1 MSGHEC
7 EAPAEVGPY
16 PVEIRERV
24 VRALE
29 KVKEKRCAHVKSLG
43 LPAGTPELMEEEEMN
58 DPFYLVDMQEICNL
72 YKEWGETLPCVEPCY
87 AVKCNPNEVLL
98 QLFARLGTGFDCAS
112 SDEIDRVMKYGAT
125 PEHIVFANPC
135 KMASQIQHARK
146 RGVKRMTFDN
156 VDELVKVAHH
166 FPDAE
171 MILRIIT
178 DDSHSLCRFSSKF
191 GAQMR
196 TVPTILA
203 EGKKLGVKIVGVS
216 FHVGSGC
223 SDAEAHAQAARDALK
238 VFEMGKEYG
247 YNMNIL
253 DIGGGFQGGA
263 MVKPTLKEVADKLL
277 PVLAKFPEGTRF
289 IAEPGRFFIAKSHT
303 LVTYIH
309 SRRVLYDEKTNEPTQ
324 ALYYINDGVYHS
336 YNCIFF
342 DHQHPVPRSMVVPG
356 SPDAE
361 GRPVLPSM
369 VFGPTCD
376 ALDCV
381 VKNLPMPLMQVG
393 EWLFTT
399 GMGAYTNAA
408 LTHFNGFDGAIT
420 LMYMWGDEFIDDVIA
435 TGKGVEGYPPA
446 AKLVTEIAKK
456 A

>member
-7 EAPAEVGPY
+7 EAPVEVGEY
-16 PVEIRERV
+16 PVEMRERV
-24 VRALE
+24 AKALE
-29 KVKEKRCAHVKSLG
+29 RVKEKNTAHVKSLG
-43 LPAGTPELMEEEEMN
+43 LSTGTPEYMEEEEMS
-58 DPFYLVDMQEICNL
+58 DPFYLVDMQEICSL
-72 YKEWGETLPCVEPCY
+72 YKEWHETLPGVEPCY

-98 QLFARLGTGFDCAS
+98 RLFIRLGTGFDCAS
-112 SDEIDRVMKYGAT
+112 SDEIDRVMKYGAS

-135 KMASQIQHARK
+135 KMLSQIQHAHK

-156 VDELVKVAHH
+156 VDELIKVAREY
-166 FPDAE
+166 PDAE
-171 MILRIIT
+171 MILRIVT

-196 TVPTILA
+196 TVPSILA

-223 SDAEAHAQAARDALK
+223 SDAEAHAEAARNALK

-253 DIGGGFQGGA
+253 DIGGGFQGGVE
-263 MVKPTLKEVADKLL
+263 VKPTLKEVADKLL

-289 IAEPGRFFIAKSHT
+289 IAEPGRFFVAKSHT
-303 LVTYIH
+303 LVANIH
-309 SRRVLYDEKTNEPTQ
+309 SRRVIYDENDKPTQ

-356 SPDAE
+356 SADAE
-361 GRPVLPSM
+361 HRPVLSST
-369 VFGPTCD
+369 VLGPTCD

-381 VKNLPMPLMQVG
+381 IKNLPMPLMEVG
-393 EWLFTT
+393 EWVFTT
-399 GMGAYTNAA
+399 DMGAYTNAA
-408 LTHFNGFDGAIT
+408 LTHFNGFNGATT
-420 LMYMWGDEFIDDVIA
+420 LIYMWGDDFIDDLIES
-435 TGKGVEGYPPA
+435 GKGVEDYPPA
-446 AKLVTEIAKK
+446 AKYLEAIAKK
-456 A
+456 V